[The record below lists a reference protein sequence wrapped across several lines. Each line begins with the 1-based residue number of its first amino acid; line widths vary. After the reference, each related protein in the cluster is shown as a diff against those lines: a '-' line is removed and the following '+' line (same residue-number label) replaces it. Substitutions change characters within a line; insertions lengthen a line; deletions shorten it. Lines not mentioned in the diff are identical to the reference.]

1 MSEAARMT
9 LTALGA
15 GLPLA
20 KPGFNGTVN
29 GAEGETVEV
38 AGGWYAQW
46 LLDQG
51 LASLPLEVQSQVTPG
66 DETAAIPDTPVDMGP
81 PPVVIDGKTAKSLRK
96 PR

>member
-20 KPGFNGTVN
+20 KPGFKGTVN

-38 AGGWYAQW
+38 AGGWYAKW

-51 LASLPLEVQSQVTPG
+51 LASLPLDIQSQAEPG
-66 DETAAIPDTPVDMGP
+66 NEQAAIPDTPVDMGP
-81 PPVVIDGKTAKSLRK
+81 PPVVIDPKTAKSLRSK
-96 PR
+96 R